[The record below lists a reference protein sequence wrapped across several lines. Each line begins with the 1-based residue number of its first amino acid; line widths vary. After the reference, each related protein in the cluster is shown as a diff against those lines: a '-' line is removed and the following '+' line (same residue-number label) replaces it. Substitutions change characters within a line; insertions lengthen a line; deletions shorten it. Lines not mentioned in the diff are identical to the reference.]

1 MTLHRFH
8 VPGVRPGTM
17 DLPEGARVHAT
28 RVLRLG
34 KGDEL
39 RVFDA
44 GEEYVAVIG
53 SIEKHRVM
61 IEVRAAVPALSER
74 AVCLHLVMSPLKGD
88 LTELVIQK
96 VTELGVSRISPV
108 VFERT
113 DTVARRDP
121 SEGRIERWNR
131 VAVSASEQSGRAVVP
146 VIDRLTTLAACL
158 AGLPPRQAAELRFMG
173 VEPSLVLDEGS
184 DEAADSAGV
193 EIREVR
199 LAVGPSGG
207 LSATDIA
214 LLQSAQFKGRRLA
227 PHTLRSETACVA
239 AIAILG
245 DRFR

>member
-8 VPGVRPGTM
+8 VPGVRPGAM

-28 RVLRLG
+28 RVLRLA

-44 GEEYVAVIG
+44 GEEFMAVMV
-53 SIEKHRVM
+53 SIEKHRAT
-61 IEVRAAVPALSER
+61 IEVGGAAPALPER
-74 AVCLHLVMSPLKGD
+74 TVRLHLVMSPLKGD

-96 VTELGVSRISPV
+96 ATELGVSRITPA

-121 SEGRIERWNR
+121 SEGRRERWSR

-146 VIDRLTTLAACL
+146 VMDPVTTLAACL
-158 AGLPPRQAAELRFMG
+158 ATLRPRKTTELRFMG
-173 VEPSLVLDEGS
+173 AEPSLPLN
-184 DEAADSAGV
+184 EADDSAGV
-193 EIREVR
+193 EISEVR
-199 LAVGPSGG
+199 LAIGPSGG
-207 LSATDIA
+207 LSAADIA
-214 LLQSAQFKGRRLA
+214 LLQSAEFKGRRFA
-227 PHTLRSETACVA
+227 PHTLRSETACIA
-239 AIAILG
+239 AVAILG